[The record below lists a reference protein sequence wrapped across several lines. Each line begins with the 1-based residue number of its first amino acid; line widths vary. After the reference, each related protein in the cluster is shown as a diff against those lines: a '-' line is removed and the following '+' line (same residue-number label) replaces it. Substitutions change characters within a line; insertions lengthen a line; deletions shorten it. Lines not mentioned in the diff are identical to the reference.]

1 MKKVANSLLKL
12 SYTFQVLF
20 IDIDMF
26 VSVVELP
33 WRWVTINF
41 NTENGLNL
49 TNVRDKCNQIKM
61 MEEVIDWILT
71 I

>member
-1 MKKVANSLLKL
+1 MKKVANSLLKF

-49 TNVRDKCNQIKM
+49 TNVRDKCNQIRM
-61 MEEVIDWILT
+61 MEEVID
-71 I
+71 

>member
-1 MKKVANSLLKL
+1 MKKVANSLLKF

>member
-33 WRWVTINF
+33 WRWVTINL

-49 TNVRDKCNQIKM
+49 TNVRDKCNQIRM
-61 MEEVIDWILT
+61 MEEVID
-71 I
+71 